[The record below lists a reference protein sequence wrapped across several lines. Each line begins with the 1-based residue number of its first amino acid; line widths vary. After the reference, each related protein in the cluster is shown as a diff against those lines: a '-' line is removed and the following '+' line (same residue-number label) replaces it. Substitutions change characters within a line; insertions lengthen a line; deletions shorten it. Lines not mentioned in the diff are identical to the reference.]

1 MHQMCAADLSKT
13 NRIHPINMEN
23 NNFEQ
28 LIAALPLSSTFTF
41 GITEITNILAKDYF
55 DLIPS
60 IKSLL
65 ILESWAWKLLSKDS
79 GQWINQPDYIIL
91 FQTLA
96 EFNRKLIFNEDNL
109 DDQIKANL
117 LIPETIDLI
126 NGCFEQVQRTKDS
139 NDPLIE
145 IVCLWLDN
153 LSLFIHETPNFD
165 SSSIIIHIN
174 EYIARNY
181 LMSEEYF
188 FYTNQ
193 LCQPKLL
200 PTIFTHKQLF
210 FIKSCSFS
218 LSSYLTVKAQ
228 CFPFTAQE
236 MMNHIGHQFVE
247 ILDIHSHNIDLW
259 NKQSLTCL
267 THLIGFLSACCWWGG
282 EMLSQINQLFPSEQI
297 IYCYINALIRIISY
311 KPFYSHITAQWSND
325 ETILMDFCLFSL
337 KNLVQTPSL
346 IWFFR
351 SKVSLPDTLLTI
363 AELSI
368 HDKICLRAY
377 AIIGE
382 ILCHDRLKDLKIT
395 DNLCLFFY
403 DMLEHAWQHPSK
415 KYKQIP
421 IFHLLRGERESHLT
435 IFFG

>member
-1 MHQMCAADLSKT
+1 
-13 NRIHPINMEN
+13 MEN

-28 LIAALPLSSTFTF
+28 LIAALPLSSAFTF
-41 GITEITNILAKDYF
+41 GITEITNILAKEHF
-55 DLIPS
+55 DPLAS
-60 IKSLL
+60 IKSLF

-79 GQWINQPDYIIL
+79 GQWINQPDYITLFRIL
-91 FQTLA
+91 A
-96 EFNRKLIFNEDNL
+96 KFNRKLIFNEENL
-109 DDQIKANL
+109 DDQIKAEL

-126 NGCFEQVQRTKDS
+126 HGIFEQIDRTKDP

-145 IVCLWLDN
+145 LVCLWLDN

-165 SSSIIIHIN
+165 TSPIIIHLN
-174 EYIARNY
+174 EYIARTY

-193 LCQPKLL
+193 LSLPKLS
-200 PTIFTHKQLF
+200 PTIFTSKQLF
-210 FIKSCSFS
+210 LIKTCSFS
-218 LSSYLTVKAQ
+218 LSSYLTVKPES
-228 CFPFTAQE
+228 FPFTAQE
-236 MMNHIGHQFVE
+236 MMDHIGHHFVE
-247 ILDIHSHNIDLW
+247 ILDVHSHNIDMW
-259 NKQSLTCL
+259 NEHLFSCL

-282 EMLSQINQLFPSEQI
+282 EMLNQIDQLFPSEQI
-297 IYCYINALIRIISY
+297 IYCYINALVRIISY

-351 SKVSLPDTLLTI
+351 SKISLPDTLLTI

-403 DMLEHAWQHPSK
+403 DMLEHAWQHSSK

-421 IFHLLRGERESHLT
+421 IFHLLRGE
-435 IFFG
+435 IQFDQ